1 MDELQAELR
10 KLELQASHIQHIN
23 RGCED
28 EMGGNVDDDNEDSDV
43 SDAGD
48 LSLEEDSGEEV
59 IDAVIYFRW
68 RLMHRDFATST
79 SQAITATP
87 STTITPPVSNSNRP
101 PAPHSLHPCN
111 RQLLLALRC

>member
-28 EMGGNVDDDNEDSDV
+28 EMGGNVDDDDEEDSDV

-59 IDAVIYFRW
+59 RC
-68 RLMHRDFATST
+68 
-79 SQAITATP
+79 
-87 STTITPPVSNSNRP
+87 
-101 PAPHSLHPCN
+101 CN
-111 RQLLLALRC
+111 FISVGN